1 MKNLLII
8 FSLILFSSCTQNT
21 TKESTNLV
29 AKDCLANSTFCF
41 PDCETPSALWSFTEN
56 TFKFKSK
63 EGGTS
68 IKGEWKENE
77 VGVIELKVAPNDKQ
91 GENKKIERLKLSNC
105 ESFMFAGKKY
115 MK

>member
-41 PDCETPSALWSFTEN
+41 PDCETPSAIWSFTDK

-68 IKGEWKENE
+68 IKGEWKANE
-77 VGVIELKVAPNDKQ
+77 GGVIDLKLATKEKQ
-91 GENKKIERLKLSNC
+91 GEKKKIEKFKLSNC